1 MPFLAQKVV
10 TEDQNDKKNK
20 IDHPFM
26 ILNNRVKA
34 IEKQMVK
41 TMEEIKWHEY
51 KRDSYKEYSL
61 DGLCYLENMIVQ
73 QNVYLNV

>member
-10 TEDQNDKKNK
+10 TEDQNVKKNK

-34 IEKQMVK
+34 IEKQIFK
-41 TMEEIKWHEY
+41 TIEEIKTHQY
-51 KRDSYKEYSL
+51 KRDAYIEYEK
-61 DGLCYLENMIVQ
+61 DPIGFIENMTV
-73 QNVYLNV
+73 

>member
-34 IEKQMVK
+34 IEKQIFK
-41 TMEEIKWHEY
+41 TIEEIKTHQY
-51 KRDSYKEYSL
+51 KRDAYIEYEK
-61 DGLCYLENMIVQ
+61 DPIGFIENMTV
-73 QNVYLNV
+73 